1 MNMYKFSYTA
11 PKDGSKVT
19 VCLIIDNRKLLFT
32 GIYRKESNTIYNEAW
47 DALFEVKNGDMWR
60 YAE

>member
-1 MNMYKFSYTA
+1 MNMYKFSYST

-19 VCLIIDNRKLLFT
+19 VCLIIDNRKLLFS
-32 GIYRKESNTIYNEAW
+32 GIYRKESNTVYSEEW
-47 DALFEVKNGDMWR
+47 DALFEVKNGDMWK

>member
-1 MNMYKFSYTA
+1 MNMYKFSYSI

-19 VCLIIDNRKLLFT
+19 VCLIIDNRKLLFS
-32 GIYRKESNTIYNEAW
+32 GIYHKEYNTVYSEEWN
-47 DALFEVKNGDMWR
+47 ALFEVKDGDMWR